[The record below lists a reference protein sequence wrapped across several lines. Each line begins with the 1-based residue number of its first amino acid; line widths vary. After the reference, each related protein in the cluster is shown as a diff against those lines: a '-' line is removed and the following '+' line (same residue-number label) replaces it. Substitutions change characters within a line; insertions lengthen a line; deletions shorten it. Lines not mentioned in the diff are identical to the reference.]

1 MVIKPITLT
10 PEEARVLYTLANRMW
25 VPGFAY
31 EPLKASLEKLLI
43 IGGGE
48 CCRDC
53 SSLGTTPHRLGGV
66 VCPDHANRTPLQTF
80 NNEVKW

>member
-1 MVIKPITLT
+1 MKATVLT
-10 PEEARVLYTLANRMW
+10 PEEARVLYTLANKMW

-31 EPLKASLEKLLI
+31 NPLKSVLHKLLL

-53 SSLGTTPHRLGGV
+53 VELGTTPHRLGGV
-66 VCPDHANRTPLQTF
+66 VCTAHANRPPFQTF
-80 NNEVKW
+80 DNLKEAP